1 MLKLNLQTKA
11 ILRYLLTRFFL
22 LSFEIYKYVIDC
34 FLPTGAC
41 VGTEKQNKID
51 IALILQHQNNE
62 EFEKKKIPI

>member
-1 MLKLNLQTKA
+1 MLKSNLQTKT

-22 LSFEIYKYVIDC
+22 HSFEIYKYIIDC

-51 IALILQHQNNE
+51 IALILHHQNN
-62 EFEKKKIPI
+62 